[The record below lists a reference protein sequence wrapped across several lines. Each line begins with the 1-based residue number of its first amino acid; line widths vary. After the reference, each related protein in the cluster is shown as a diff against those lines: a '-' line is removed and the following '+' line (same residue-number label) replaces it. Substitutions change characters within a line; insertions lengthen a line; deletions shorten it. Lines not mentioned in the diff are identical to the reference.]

1 MQNTAC
7 RITKVQY
14 KVVWQLEGLI
24 KGFMFK

>member
-7 RITKVQY
+7 HITKVQY
-14 KVVWQLEGLI
+14 KAEWQLLGLI